1 MKNNNRMQK
10 FLSKFRRKSQL
21 PDNNMTNNK
30 NVSGWKE
37 KALTDFKAWL
47 DDLPEK
53 SMQSDGI
60 PTEPV
65 QMDACDLYTLLT
77 EFTALRQEIKLQ
89 NREQNNAIRNH
100 GDLVDNTKEYAILFK
115 DRTQS
120 LENLEERIRMACE
133 TRTVEQFFDMR
144 DSLMRGLEAV
154 RAALDEGVY
163 FRRSSR
169 RRIEGVMEGYE
180 MALRRFDR
188 ILIKFGITPI
198 AGVGRPFNPAFMRA
212 VGKRNDPKKENNIVL
227 EEHLCGFVKG
237 DDVLRIAE
245 VIVNSQPEPGR

>member
-1 MKNNNRMQK
+1 
-10 FLSKFRRKSQL
+10 
-21 PDNNMTNNK
+21 
-30 NVSGWKE
+30 
-37 KALTDFKAWL
+37 
-47 DDLPEK
+47 
-53 SMQSDGI
+53 
-60 PTEPV
+60 
-65 QMDACDLYTLLT
+65 
-77 EFTALRQEIKLQ
+77 
-89 NREQNNAIRNH
+89 
-100 GDLVDNTKEYAILFK
+100 
-115 DRTQS
+115 
-120 LENLEERIRMACE
+120 MACE

-212 VGKRNDPKKENNIVL
+212 VGKRNDPKKEKNIVL